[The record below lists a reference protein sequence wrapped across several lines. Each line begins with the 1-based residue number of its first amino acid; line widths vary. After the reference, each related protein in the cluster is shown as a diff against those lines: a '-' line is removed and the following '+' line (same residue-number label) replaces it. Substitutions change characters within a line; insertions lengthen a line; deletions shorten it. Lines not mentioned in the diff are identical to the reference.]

1 MGSKKQYPL
10 IDYTSRDFNSIKE
23 DLVDYAKRYYPN
35 SFKDFSEAGFGS
47 LMLDTTAYIGDIL
60 SFYLDYSVNE
70 SFLDTAIEYDNVL
83 KLGRQMGYRFNPAVA
98 SVGEAVFYI
107 IVPAASVGSGPDTNY
122 MPILK
127 RGTSLS
133 SIDNIAFVLNEDV
146 NFANPNNEL
155 VIAEVNSDTGAI
167 ISYAVKASGQV
178 VSGRTKQ
185 ESLVVGKFQKF
196 LKLSLSG
203 DNITE
208 IVSVTDSEGNEY
220 YEVDYLSQDTIYKPT
235 LNRGDNNTITQNLL
249 RPFVVPRRFTIE
261 RTQRD
266 TFLQF
271 GFGTEN
277 TTLATDSVVDPS
289 KVVLKV
295 HGKDYVSDASIDPGN
310 FLKTDKFG
318 VAPSNT
324 TLTVLYRVNDSDDVN
339 VSANALTNVDTPI
352 WDFEKLSTLNSNTL
366 SGVTNSLEVNNGE
379 PITGDVT
386 LPTTEELKQRI
397 YNVFSSQNR
406 AVTSEDYRS
415 LCYAMPAQYGGIKR
429 INIVRDSSSLRRNL
443 NLYVLSEAADG
454 SLIVT
459 NSTIKQNLKQWL
471 SQGKM
476 ISDTIDIL
484 DAKIINIGIEFTAI
498 AALDSN
504 KFDVL
509 NDAINKLA
517 GYYASKFQI
526 GQPFY
531 VADIYT
537 QLNKMD
543 GIIDV
548 TRVNIVQKSGLNY
561 ADTPVDINSLY
572 SADGSYIDCPKNVV
586 FEIKYTGA
594 DIKGTIK

>member
-47 LMLDTTAYIGDIL
+47 LMLDTTAYIGDVL

-98 SVGEAVFYI
+98 SVGEAVFYL
-107 IVPAASVGSGPDTNY
+107 IVPAASVGTGPDTSY

-146 NFANPNNEL
+146 NFANPNNEI
-155 VIAEVNSDTGAI
+155 VVAEVNSDTGAVL
-167 ISYAVKASGQV
+167 SYAVKASGQV

-196 LKLSLSG
+196 LKLSLNG

-249 RPFVVPRRFTIE
+249 RPFVVPRRFTVE
-261 RTQRD
+261 RTQQD

-352 WDFEKLSTLNSNTL
+352 WDFEQLSTLNSNTL

-429 INIVRDSSSLRRNL
+429 VNIVRDSSSLRRNL
-443 NLYVLSEAADG
+443 NLYVLSEASDG

-509 NDAINKLA
+509 NDAVNKLA

-561 ADTPVDINSLY
+561 ADTPVDINNLY

>member
-1 MGSKKQYPL
+1 LGSKKQYPL

-35 SFKDFSEAGFGS
+35 SFKDFSESGFGS

-70 SFLDTAIEYDNVL
+70 SFLDTAIEYDNVI
-83 KLGRQMGYRFNPAVA
+83 KLGRQMGYRFNPAAA
-98 SVGEAVFYI
+98 SVGEAIFYI
-107 IVPAASVGSGPDTNY
+107 IVPAATVGSGPDTDY

-127 RGTSLS
+127 RGSEVS
-133 SIDNIAFVLNEDV
+133 SIDNSAFILNEDV
-146 NFANPNNEL
+146 DFSDPNNEL
-155 VIAEVNSDTGAI
+155 AIAEVNSDTGAI
-167 ISYAVKASGQV
+167 ISYALRARGQV
-178 VSGRTKQ
+178 VSGRINR

-196 LKLSLSG
+196 LKLKLSG

-208 IVSVTDSEGNEY
+208 IMSVVDSEGNEY

-235 LNRGDNNTITQNLL
+235 LNRGDNSSITQNLL
-249 RPFVVPRRFTIE
+249 RPFVVPRRFVIE
-261 RTQRD
+261 RTQED

-271 GFGTEN
+271 GFGTKN
-277 TTLATDSVVDPS
+277 TTLSIDSIVDPS

-295 HGKDYVSDASIDPGN
+295 HGKDYISDTSIDPGN

-324 TLTVLYRVNDSDDVN
+324 TLTVLYRVNDSDNVN
-339 VSANALTNVDTPI
+339 ISANALTNINTPV
-352 WDFEKLSTLNSNTL
+352 WDFKELSSLSSNAL
-366 SGVTNSLEVNNGE
+366 SSVVSSLEVNNDQ
-379 PITGDVT
+379 PIVGDVA
-386 LPTTEELKQRI
+386 LPTTEELKHRI

-406 AVTSEDYRS
+406 AVTSEDYQS
-415 LCYAMPAQYGGIKR
+415 LCYSMPAKYGAVKR
-429 INIVRDSSSLRRNL
+429 VNIVRDSTSLSRNL
-443 NLYVLSEAADG
+443 NLYVLSEASDG
-454 SLIVT
+454 TLAIS
-459 NSTIKQNLKQWL
+459 NSTIKENLKQWL
-471 SQGKM
+471 GQAKM

-498 AALDSN
+498 AALDAN

-509 NDAINKLA
+509 NDAASKLA
-517 GYYASKFQI
+517 VYYASKFEI

-531 VADIYT
+531 VSDIYT
-537 QLNKMD
+537 LLNKMK

-548 TRVNIVQKSGLNY
+548 TQVKIVQKSGLNY
-561 ADTPVDINSLY
+561 ASNPVDINMLY

-586 FEIKYTGA
+586 FEIKYPA
-594 DIKGTIK
+594 VDIKGTIK

>member
-10 IDYTSRDFNSIKE
+10 IDYTSRDFNTIKE

-35 SFKDFSEAGFGS
+35 SFKDFSESGFGS

-70 SFLDTAIEYDNVL
+70 SFLDTAIEYDNVI
-83 KLGRQMGYRFNPAVA
+83 KLGRQMGYRFNPAAA
-98 SVGEAVFYI
+98 SVGQGIFYI
-107 IVPAASVGSGPDTNY
+107 IVPAATVGSGPDTDY

-127 RGTSLS
+127 RGTEVSSL
-133 SIDNIAFVLNEDV
+133 DNIAFILNEDI
-146 NFANPNNEL
+146 NFADPNNEI
-155 VIAEVNSDTGAI
+155 VVAEVNSDTGAVV
-167 ISYAVKASGQV
+167 SYAIRTKGQV
-178 VSGRTKQ
+178 VSGRVNR
-185 ESLVVGKFQKF
+185 ESLVVGKFEKF
-196 LKLSLSG
+196 LKLKLSG

-208 IVSVTDSEGNEY
+208 IISVTDSEGNEY

-235 LNRGDNNTITQNLL
+235 LNRGDNSTITQNLL
-249 RPFVVPRRFTIE
+249 RPFVVPRRFVTE
-261 RTQRD
+261 RTQED

-277 TTLATDSVVDPS
+277 TTLAIDSVVDPS

-295 HGKDYVSDASIDPGN
+295 HGKDYVSDTSIDPGN

-324 TLTVLYRVNDSDDVN
+324 TLTVLYRVNDSDSVN
-339 VSANALTNVDTPI
+339 ISANALTNIDTPI
-352 WDFEKLSTLNSNTL
+352 WDFKELSTLNSTTL
-366 SGVTNSLEVNNGE
+366 STVVGSLEVNNDE

-415 LCYAMPAQYGGIKR
+415 LCYSMPPQYGAVKR
-429 INIVRDSSSLRRNL
+429 VNILRDSTSLRRNL
-443 NLYVLSEAADG
+443 NLYILSEASDG
-454 SLIVT
+454 TLTTS

-498 AALDSN
+498 AALDTN
-504 KFDVL
+504 KFDAL
-509 NDAINKLA
+509 NDAVSKLSD
-517 GYYASKFQI
+517 YYESKFEI

-531 VADIYT
+531 VSDIYT
-537 QLNKMD
+537 QLNKMK

-548 TRVNIVQKSGLNY
+548 TKVKIVQKSGLNY
-561 ADTPVDINSLY
+561 ASNPVDINMLY

-586 FEIKYTGA
+586 FEIKYPDI

>member
-35 SFKDFSEAGFGS
+35 SFKDFSESGFGS

-83 KLGRQMGYRFNPAVA
+83 KLGRQMGYRFNPAA
-98 SVGEAVFYI
+98 SSVGEAIFYI
-107 IVPAASVGSGPDTNY
+107 IVPAATVGSGPDANY

-127 RGTSLS
+127 RGSEVS
-133 SIDNIAFVLNEDV
+133 SVDNIAFVLNEDV
-146 NFANPNNEL
+146 DFANPNNE
-155 VIAEVNSDTGAI
+155 VVVAEVNSESGAVV
-167 ISYAVKASGQV
+167 SYAIRARGQV
-178 VSGRTKQ
+178 VSGRTENQ
-185 ESLVVGKFQKF
+185 LIVVGNFQKF
-196 LKLSLSG
+196 LKLQLNG

-208 IVSVTDSEGNEY
+208 IISVEDSEGNEY

-235 LNRGDNNTITQNLL
+235 LNRGDNSTVTQNLL
-249 RPFVVPRRFTIE
+249 RPFVVPRRFVTE
-261 RTQRD
+261 RTQEE

-271 GFGTEN
+271 GFGSH
-277 TTLATDSVVDPS
+277 TTSLATDSVTDPS
-289 KVVLKV
+289 SVVLKV
-295 HGKDYVSDASIDPGN
+295 HGKDYVSDTSIDPGN
-310 FLKTDKFG
+310 FLKTDKLG

-324 TLTVLYRVNDSDDVN
+324 TLSILYRVNDADSVN
-339 VSANALTNVDTPI
+339 ISANALVSVDTPI
-352 WDFEKLSTLNSNTL
+352 WDFKELGTLNTTTL
-366 SGVTNSLEVNNGE
+366 ASVIGSVEVNNDE
-379 PITGDVT
+379 PIVGDVT
-386 LPTTEELKQRI
+386 LPDTEELKQRI

-415 LCYAMPAQYGGIKR
+415 LCYSMPAKYGAVKR
-429 INIVRDSSSLRRNL
+429 VNITRDSTSLRRNL
-443 NLYVLSEAADG
+443 NLYVLSENSDG
-454 SLIVT
+454 TLTTS
-459 NSTIKQNLKQWL
+459 NSTIKENLKEWL

-484 DAKIINIGIEFTAI
+484 DAKIINIGIDFTAI
-498 AALDSN
+498 ASLDGN

-509 NDAINKLA
+509 NDAITKLTS
-517 GYYASKFQI
+517 YYATKFEI

-531 VADIYT
+531 VSDIYT
-537 QLNKMD
+537 QLNKMK

-548 TRVNIVQKSGLNY
+548 TKVRIVQKSGLNY
-561 ADTPVDINSLY
+561 ASNPVDINMLY
-572 SADGSYIDCPKNVV
+572 SADGSYIDCPKNAI
-586 FEIKYTGA
+586 FEIKYPDA

>member
-1 MGSKKQYPL
+1 LGSKKQYPL

-35 SFKDFSEAGFGS
+35 SFKDFSESGFGS

-70 SFLDTAIEYDNVL
+70 SFLDTAIEYDNIL
-83 KLGRQMGYRFNPAVA
+83 KLGRQMGYRFNPSAA
-98 SVGEAVFYI
+98 SVGEAIFYL
-107 IVPAASVGSGPDTNY
+107 IVPAASVGTGPDTNY

-133 SIDNIAFVLNEDV
+133 SIDNIAFVLNEDT
-146 NFANPNNEL
+146 NFANPNNEI
-155 VIAEVNSDTGAI
+155 VVAEVNSDNGAVL
-167 ISYAVKASGQV
+167 SYAVKATGQV

-261 RTQRD
+261 RTQED

-295 HGKDYVSDASIDPGN
+295 HGKAYVSDASIDPGN

-339 VSANALTNVDTPI
+339 VTANALTNVDTPI
-352 WDFEKLSTLNSNTL
+352 WDFEELSSLNSNKL
-366 SGVTNSLEVNNGE
+366 DGVTNSLEVNNNE

-386 LPTTEELKQRI
+386 LPTAEELKQRI

-415 LCYAMPAQYGGIKR
+415 LCYAMPAQYGAVKR

-454 SLIVT
+454 SLTVT

-484 DAKIINIGIEFTAI
+484 DAKIINIGIEFSVI

-517 GYYASKFQI
+517 EYYSNKFQI

-537 QLNKMD
+537 QLNKMK

-586 FEIKYTGA
+586 FEIKYSGT
-594 DIKGTIK
+594 DIKGTVK

>member
-35 SFKDFSEAGFGS
+35 SFKDFSESGFGS

-70 SFLDTAIEYDNVL
+70 SFLDTAIEYDNVI
-83 KLGRQMGYRFNPAVA
+83 KLGRQMGYRFNPAAA
-98 SVGEAVFYI
+98 SVGEAIFYI
-107 IVPAASVGSGPDTNY
+107 IVPAATVGSGPDTDY

-127 RGTSLS
+127 RGSEVS
-133 SIDNIAFVLNEDV
+133 SIDNSAFILNEDV
-146 NFANPNNEL
+146 DFSDPNNEL
-155 VIAEVNSDTGAI
+155 AIAEVNSDTGAI
-167 ISYAVKASGQV
+167 ISYALRARGQV
-178 VSGRTKQ
+178 VSGRINR

-196 LKLSLSG
+196 LKLKLSG

-208 IVSVTDSEGNEY
+208 IMSVVDSEGNEY

-235 LNRGDNNTITQNLL
+235 LNRGDNSSITQNLL
-249 RPFVVPRRFTIE
+249 RPFVVPRRFVIE
-261 RTQRD
+261 RTQED

-271 GFGTEN
+271 GFGTKN
-277 TTLATDSVVDPS
+277 TTLSIDSIVDPS

-295 HGKDYVSDASIDPGN
+295 HGKDYISDTSIDPGN

-324 TLTVLYRVNDSDDVN
+324 TLTVLYRVNDSDNVN
-339 VSANALTNVDTPI
+339 ISANALTNINTPV
-352 WDFEKLSTLNSNTL
+352 WDFKELSSLSSNAL
-366 SGVTNSLEVNNGE
+366 SSVVSSLEVNNDQ
-379 PITGDVT
+379 PIVGDVA
-386 LPTTEELKQRI
+386 LPTTEELKHRI

-406 AVTSEDYRS
+406 AVTSEDYQS
-415 LCYAMPAQYGGIKR
+415 LCYSMPAKYGAVKR
-429 INIVRDSSSLRRNL
+429 VNIVRDSTSLRRNL
-443 NLYVLSEAADG
+443 NLYVLSEASDG
-454 SLIVT
+454 TLAIS
-459 NSTIKQNLKQWL
+459 NSTIKENLKQWL
-471 SQGKM
+471 GQAKM

-498 AALDSN
+498 AALDTN

-509 NDAINKLA
+509 SDAASKLA
-517 GYYASKFQI
+517 VYYASKFEI

-531 VADIYT
+531 VSDIYT
-537 QLNKMD
+537 LLNKMK

-548 TRVNIVQKSGLNY
+548 TQVKIVQKSGLNY
-561 ADTPVDINSLY
+561 ASNPVDINMLY
-572 SADGSYIDCPKNVV
+572 SADGSHIDCPKNVV
-586 FEIKYTGA
+586 FEIKYPA
-594 DIKGTIK
+594 VDIKGTIK

>member
-1 MGSKKQYPL
+1 LGSKKQYPL